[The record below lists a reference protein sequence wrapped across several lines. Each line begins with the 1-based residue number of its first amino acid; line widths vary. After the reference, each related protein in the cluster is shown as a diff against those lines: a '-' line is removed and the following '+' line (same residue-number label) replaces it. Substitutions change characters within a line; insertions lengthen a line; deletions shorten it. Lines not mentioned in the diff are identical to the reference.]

1 MLLLN
6 KYLLSEWMNDNERNT
21 FGHSSTPVK
30 ISADDSKVA
39 VYMIPTNEELVIA
52 QDTEAIVKA
61 L

>member
-1 MLLLN
+1 MRRFVLVGLVWAAAAVARG
-6 KYLLSEWMNDNERNT
+6 E
-21 FGHSSTPVK
+21 PVK
-30 ISADDSKVA
+30 ISADDSKVE